1 MTNSTNHRANAGPRV
16 LRPFTDIGSR
26 AAATTL
32 RPVSGMLGAAAGAGI
47 TLQRRA
53 VDRVLESDELER
65 VLTAAINSAH
75 VQAALQNAL
84 AGDAARRFVDALF
97 DSGLLDRFLERLLAS
112 EVLWNTIDEIA
123 ASPSVTAAI
132 SQQGLGLAD
141 QVGEE
146 VREQSRRA
154 DDWVERA
161 ARRLIHRPP
170 RAMPAEP
177 GM

>member
-1 MTNSTNHRANAGPRV
+1 
-16 LRPFTDIGSR
+16 
-26 AAATTL
+26 
-32 RPVSGMLGAAAGAGI
+32 MLGAAAGAGI

-84 AGDAARRFVDALF
+84 AGDAARRFVDAFF

-170 RAMPAEP
+170 RAVPAEP